1 MANPTKPIV
10 NIFETGADLIKGGKS
25 SSALEHIK
33 ASDVPLMT
41 IDELLTA
48 PVTKVDDTKPMVKQS
63 TLNDPFFGSFYP
75 KEKPVLT
82 KNPMGEKIFD
92 PEKYKVDYEEAFS
105 SGMKD
110 IDLDYP
116 RYEGW
121 AKSEGFS
128 PMSKDDFWETY
139 YATPQQKDLK
149 KWLASQKKEQPK
161 KTVHFTESAIDSQL
175 AQPGWFPEHTMK
187 KDFTGYK
194 ILAQQARGL
203 SHKDPD
209 FLKKLQNKDPEI
221 MDNLQS
227 ALKNWYKDYDL
238 LVERRKQIT
247 DPNSKFGKQLL
258 KIAEKFFP
266 NASPQVLQ
274 TKLVDFSH
282 IFPMKETANI
292 TKKSKFLDLGG
303 SPEVTYLSPSYANQH
318 IQRSLEAQIKLN
330 LDYPSAKSEKE
341 IIRLSKLL
349 DKAKSLSYIT
359 TKGEGKGT
367 FKTTKFG
374 YTAEETF
381 GKYGAPRFTDNE
393 LEELFEYLI
402 KAEEVT
408 PAERVAAGVP
418 PGEAS
423 RLSKFSGVLFNE
435 GGQVKKNMALGG
447 DMAQFTE
454 MESVVPDLNP
464 DEAEMQLAMS
474 FKNPFK
480 LKKQPP
486 LIDDVDTTLKIADQG
501 PGTSKTAAKT
511 HTLDAGVGSDSIF
524 YLKSDL
530 ELANAV
536 QDKMTPQQWLGY
548 LTKKGVSPTE
558 LDEFGLQNLLYRVG
572 GWDESTKKW
581 KNNKAIS
588 KSDLIAAYKN
598 EKPVITYK
606 INQVEPFEKGVKD
619 FVSFLTKRKS
629 GGSYYHGEKG
639 MDDVRGLLNKPQD
652 IGGDTLRL
660 RLSEVLSKGG
670 DIKKDWPM
678 YEKGIIADINKTFK
692 QFYGIDDVIK
702 NGIPEGMNIPF
713 YSKNLLDRFNRLRK
727 GEGFYFQKGKGVA
740 HEGTQF
746 MPGGTGYI
754 EIPFTYNPN
763 PNSTRANEP
772 KFTFGEGH
780 FTNPEGNNPVFW
792 MRASERT
799 DEQGNR
805 ILFIEEIQSDMHQK
819 VKQKPDTFSYAPR
832 FDQPGIANYQGR
844 FQDLKKELTKVSDQI
859 DKITGH
865 TDPSAT
871 TVMERLKVKRD
882 SIRAEMDRLTK
893 QYEGASGKQAD
904 EVFPE
909 GPFKK
914 SENQSKIALKT
925 AINLAQKEGFDG
937 VAMVTGKAKNKFANA
952 SGETAKGNIGFYD
965 QIAVKAMK
973 NTAKNLD
980 LDFSATNIKDG
991 HGNTWAKIPVINL
1004 KETTINKSVDMYKAE
1019 GGYIHRPSFVDVVP
1033 TL

>member
-1 MANPTKPIV
+1 MVTKVKPKTIL
-10 NIFETGADLIKGGKS
+10 NLFGSKGVD
-25 SSALEHIK
+25 EM
-33 ASDVPLMT
+33 PLVS
-41 IDELLTA
+41 IDELTT
-48 PVTKVDDTKPMVKQS
+48 PFTKVDDTKTKPSDNFLDNLVISFFDNNPDLITNQKRGVLATEFIKKFDPNIKTRKGTEINTNTVNRIIGKIYGKLDKHQIHGNKQAENLIAKLLS
-63 TLNDPFFGSFYP
+63 DNPNIKSSEIRTNLTNLDSKFKTIPTETITKYLNRNHPGQRQFKTTEEVRV
-75 KEKPVLT
+75 KEK
-82 KNPMGEKIFD
+82 ERH
-92 PEKYKVDYEEAFS
+92 EA
-105 SGMKD
+105 
-110 IDLDYP
+110 
-116 RYEGW
+116 
-121 AKSEGFS
+121 
-128 PMSKDDFWETY
+128 
-139 YATPQQKDLK
+139 QKDWDDVEGSK
-149 KWLASQKKEQPK
+149 PI
-161 KTVHFTESAIDSQL
+161 V
-175 AQPGWFPEHTMK
+175 
-187 KDFTGYK
+187 
-194 ILAQQARGL
+194 
-203 SHKDPD
+203 
-209 FLKKLQNKDPEI
+209 
-221 MDNLQS
+221 NLQ
-227 ALKNWYKDYDL
+227 AKVKPILDQYL
-238 LVERRKQIT
+238 
-247 DPNSKFGKQLL
+247 
-258 KIAEKFFP
+258 AEG
-266 NASPQVLQ
+266 Q
-274 TKLVDFSH
+274 T
-282 IFPMKETANI
+282 
-292 TKKSKFLDLGG
+292 
-303 SPEVTYLSPSYANQH
+303 LSGAHP
-318 IQRSLEAQIKLN
+318 AQIKNRLN
-330 LDYPSAKSEKE
+330 EEAKTF
-341 IIRLSKLL
+341 
-349 DKAKSLSYIT
+349 IT
-359 TKGEGKGT
+359 TKARNNRHVVLENQIKNLMNKKNKLLENFDYKNKENMAQYNIIENDINKITNEMGSLGLESKLWND
-367 FKTTKFG
+367 KTN
-374 YTAEETF
+374 
-381 GKYGAPRFTDNE
+381 R
-393 LEELFEYLI
+393 FEYFGELYGNNPEKKSPI
-402 KAEEVT
+402 LSLKESIVD
-408 PAERVAAGVP
+408 PNVGGG
-418 PGEAS
+418 PG
-423 RLSKFSGVLFNE
+423 RND
-435 GGQVKKNMALGG
+435 GGLVRPNMALGG

-464 DEAEMQLAMS
+464 DEAEVQLAMS

-480 LKKQPP
+480 LKKTPP